1 MPVFMFA
8 WTDIATGI
16 TPTFDSSY
24 EREDEEIVSF
34 KVEQQEGDCAT
45 LSIDIRNPKIGLLA
59 PGRPLWAWLSY
70 DSGSGGIVPLF
81 FGRLVGVPT
90 NILAEVVTLQFTAKP
105 LDFNTQKFDLAQ
117 TLMVLP
123 WYDPIFIDPKL
134 RPRIDSSGQQAGDP
148 DVVLEAYSALWH
160 VDRLTLQMTTS
171 DILLGE
177 DGLEV
182 FSDAEVPYDSVSIEL
197 GQAPLTSVHVSES
210 VDWSQAATGQID
222 FGYRYFQCP
231 TGGSIVS
238 SWPKTGAQL
247 AGGWSVVEGY
257 ANDTLNIGG
266 QQTFNKHYSFENRAK
281 SHEVGDVM
289 SVNLSYTEFPVGGQL
304 FVSNVFKTSGSVPA
318 AGIVS
323 YSGGIDTVSTDEF
336 GNTNYSATSGTAFD
350 PYGSIDSQTNWGD
363 DSAKVAIPMHV
374 SYNQVL
380 IPNWLVNTK
389 LVLGYN
395 AGGKRNETADFT
407 LIADLQSIVTLPDP
421 TDVVETL
428 ELNGTDVGLP
438 IDGSIPIVDGTRN
451 AYFPTD
457 RGQLSLEYGILRARA
472 HMLMR
477 ARAVNLSW
485 NVPFERAIQ
494 LTCRKNAQLTDNR
507 IPGGVAQG
515 KIIAY
520 SFGVDGD
527 AGMMIGNVT
536 IGCAIG
542 HAGTVTESA
551 GDPDYVTAGYVQTGY
566 QTYSGAVWA
575 TAAGDVGY
583 SIPVMGPGPLIT
595 TLTKEQVTVSED
607 VLFPDSSTGHDGYTD
622 WVQVGTDT
630 DKKGNTVKTFA
641 KFPIMAYRLEL
652 LPVDS
657 MAFDNLYDVSVTM
670 LNVPKGIDLEA
681 ATTL

>member
-1 MPVFMFA
+1 MAGPFFFA
-8 WTDIATGI
+8 WTDISTGV
-16 TPTFDSSY
+16 TPTFDSNY

-70 DSGSGGIVPLF
+70 DSGSGGVVPLF

-90 NILAEVVTLQFTAKP
+90 NLLAEVVTLQFTAKP

-148 DVVLEAYSALWH
+148 DVVLEAYSQLWH
-160 VDRLTLQMTTS
+160 IDRLTLQLTTS

-177 DGLEV
+177 DGLEI
-182 FSDAEVPYDSVSIEL
+182 FSEAEVPYDSVSIEI

-257 ANDTLNIGG
+257 AIDTFNIGG
-266 QQTFNKHYSFENRAK
+266 LQTFTKHFTFENRAK

-289 SVNLSYTEFPVGGQL
+289 STNLTWTEFPCGGQL
-304 FVSNVFKTSGSVPA
+304 FISNVVSQSGSVPSA
-318 AGIVS
+318 AVTS
-323 YSGGIDTVSTDEF
+323 YTEGPGAVSTDIY
-336 GNTNYSATSGTAFD
+336 GNTNYTATSGISYD
-350 PYGSIDSQTNWGD
+350 PYAGIDSDSGD
-363 DSAKVAIPMHV
+363 DKAIPMHV
-374 SYNQVL
+374 SYSQVL

-407 LIADLQSIVTLPDP
+407 LIADLQSIVALPDA

-451 AYFPTD
+451 AYFPTE

-477 ARAVNLSW
+477 ARAVSLSW
-485 NVPFERAIQ
+485 DVPFDRAIN
-494 LTCRKNAQLTDNR
+494 LTCRKNAQLTDSR

-520 SFGVDGD
+520 SFGADGD
-527 AGMMIGNVT
+527 AGTMIGNVT
-536 IGCAIG
+536 VGCAIG
-542 HAGTVTESA
+542 HGGTVTVSA
-551 GDPDYVTAGYVQTGY
+551 GTPDYVAAGYVQAGY
-566 QTYSGAVWA
+566 QTFTGATGA

-583 SIPVMGPGPLIT
+583 SVPVMGPGPLIT
-595 TLTKEQVTVSED
+595 TLTKEQVTISEE

-622 WVQVGTDT
+622 WVQVGSDT
-630 DKKGNTVKTFA
+630 DKNGNTIRKFA

-657 MAFDNLYDVSVTM
+657 MAFDNLYDVSVTT
-670 LNVPKGIDLEA
+670 LNVPKMIDLEA